1 MNYISRLTV
10 LLRILTDRNTKDD
23 YLIHKNKLN
32 IDLNSHSASS
42 FNLDVM

>member
-1 MNYISRLTV
+1 MSYISRLTV
-10 LLRILTDRNTKDD
+10 VLRILTDRNTKADD
-23 YLIHKNKLN
+23 LINKNKLN